1 MLQYILHVTKK
12 RKKEVIIM
20 KKRILALFTAV
31 IMVFAL
37 AACGGGKATLE
48 KVLASDEWQKELKGW
63 NDEVASTGITVDT
76 VADGNTLVFEYHL
89 PDQEV
94 FNAFGKDECSLMTD
108 GFLGA
113 LQDED
118 VDFFAAFKSGYGIS
132 LDAVRCAVFKADGT
146 ELYRDEIKK

>member
-1 MLQYILHVTKK
+1 
-12 RKKEVIIM
+12 M
-20 KKRILALFTAV
+20 KKRILALFTAI

-37 AACGGGKATLE
+37 AACGSKATLE
-48 KVLASDEWQKELKGW
+48 SVLASDEWQKELKGW
-63 NDEVASTGITVDT
+63 NNEVAAFGITVDT
-76 VADGNTLVFEYHL
+76 VADGDTLVFEYHL

-94 FNAFGKDECSLMTD
+94 YNAFGEAECSQMTG

-113 LQDED
+113 LQTDT
-118 VDFFAAFKSGYGIS
+118 VDFFAAFKSGYGVS